1 MSRQY
6 DEHMNGKFE
15 SRGEQ
20 YEIIEP
26 TNIEDLMKAF
36 ETKDVIEY
44 ELSCQ
49 MHNEDSSGWSDLL
62 QEQEDAIQEYY
73 NSIPD
78 FDNALLIKNINY
90 LAKKYSIRV
99 GELEKMLGISAG
111 YISRTAKEGSAK
123 KMSVDVVWKIAR
135 FFQTD
140 LRDLVDR
147 DLEMPSDEN
156 ELLCRF
162 IQKLRQQTEEHKIT
176 WKCLGGVMFESD
188 RVLEESGLITDEGVD
203 TDAIYHPHDQKAE
216 GKLLLTD
223 DVVACEDIREDMSLV
238 IVPYH
243 MEKSR
248 NTYYDFFF
256 MEEIPD
262 RGDPELAS
270 YNFEKIF
277 RTVDVPF
284 GGLAS
289 YAESLYLTIRNQE
302 FSADMSSDVRKFI
315 TDYLK

>member
-135 FFQTD
+135 FFRID

-147 DLEMPSDEN
+147 DLEMPSNEN

-162 IQKLRQQTEEHKIT
+162 IQKLRRQTEEHEIT
-176 WKCLGGVMFESD
+176 WECLGGVMCELD
-188 RVLEESGLITDEGVD
+188 IDLERSGLITDWGD
-203 TDAIYHPHDQKAE
+203 NTDAIYHPIDQKAE
-216 GKLLLTD
+216 TKFLLVD
-223 DVVACEDIREDMSLV
+223 DVVSCKDIRKYFRLI
-238 IVPYH
+238 IVPYGV
-243 MEKSR
+243 EKSGKID
-248 NTYYDFFF
+248 YDFLF
-256 MEEIPD
+256 MD
-262 RGDPELAS
+262 SLGHD
-270 YNFEKIF
+270 YEKIF
-277 RTVDVPF
+277 RTADVPF
-284 GGLAS
+284 GGLTS
-289 YAESLYLTIRNQE
+289 YAESLYQTIRNQE
-302 FSADMSSDVRKFI
+302 FSANMSSDVRKFI
-315 TDYLK
+315 ADYLK